1 MPRNVMLS
9 PQLSSCV
16 PRSWDKEFVQYRE
29 NFYSPA
35 ENQTSEEYL
44 RDVAGGGGYD
54 TRRGSSERVL
64 ETIATFMESAAGYS
78 KGPNFIHQTEV
89 KNNKGAWEE
98 RPVALVYEWENKP
111 LRLRQR
117 GRVAPLTHTQLL
129 VKLRSKRYVQPE
141 PELEPSPD
149 IETQPETRVEID
161 ADRRLIYINN
171 MDPVIISVLA
181 QTTSCMET
189 PVIQR
194 TIFKHLTARTSFE
207 AHIAVFSSYLAER
220 DPLLML
226 KKARGFKTFSLELNI
241 SYFCL
246 RRGGHPIRDQRGRW
260 GGNGH
265 LRETL
270 CSPMDPTGP
279 PSSPG
284 ASYNIYE
291 SQLSIS
297 VTGIDHWRWTAWA
310 FIDTWFEPED
320 SVLDYYEEGE
330 SRAQPDPLAA
340 GQVDINPP
348 EKHPREYFLKVFEIR
363 IREVEKEWTYILHVL
378 QQDVQRIGANPLF
391 TSPQRNFESEQGR
404 EKIRRLAAW
413 NGEILRLVG
422 ALLMSLSRTLLAWDV
437 FQKTD
442 IGYFLYNDVA
452 CGEQPEQ
459 LLPSLRIIEKIFLN
473 LHITHEEM
481 EQTRLSLE
489 ELGRGLA
496 RGERNHSIFVQQR
509 TGEHIKL
516 LTWVTIGW
524 SPVVIATGMCSAQV
538 GIFPF
543 RNNIGDFFG
552 SVLIVGG
559 LVGLT
564 IAVLM
569 SRHSNLVGWK
579 IMSVSD
585 SAAHLGYSRNADEP
599 AAERDD
605 AENELMSIPARIFT
619 RQWTG
624 ASRVSSK
631 TLV

>member
-1 MPRNVMLS
+1 MLS
-9 PQLSSCV
+9 PQLSACV
-16 PRSWDKEFVQYRE
+16 PCSWDKEFVQYRE

-35 ENQTSEEYL
+35 ENQTSEDYL
-44 RDVAGGGGYD
+44 RDVAVAGGYD
-54 TRRGSSERVL
+54 GTRRGSSERVL
-64 ETIATFMESAAGYS
+64 ETIAAFMESAAGYS

-89 KNNKGAWEE
+89 VTAFCRHPRSDPLQVKNDKGAWEE

-129 VKLRSKRYVQPE
+129 IKLRSTRYVQPE

-149 IETQPETRVEID
+149 LEPQPKTSGEID

-181 QTTSCMET
+181 KTTSCMET
-189 PVIQR
+189 PVMQR

-207 AHIAVFSSYLAER
+207 VHIA
-220 DPLLML
+220 
-226 KKARGFKTFSLELNI
+226 ARGFKTFSLELNI

-270 CSPMDPTGP
+270 CSPVDPTGP
-279 PSSPG
+279 PCSPG

-291 SQLSIS
+291 TQMSIS

-320 SVLDYYEEGE
+320 SVLDYYEEEE
-330 SRAQPDPLAA
+330 SGAQPDPLAA
-340 GQVDINPP
+340 GEVDINPP

-378 QQDVQRIGANPLF
+378 QQDIQRIGANPLF
-391 TSPQRNFESEQGR
+391 TSPQRNFESERGR

-413 NGEILRLVG
+413 NGEMLRLVG

-442 IGYFLYNDVA
+442 IGYFLYDDVA
-452 CGEQPEQ
+452 CTEQPKQ

-473 LHITHEEM
+473 LHITHKEM
-481 EQTRLSLE
+481 EQVRLSLE

-579 IMSVSD
+579 IMSASD
-585 SAAHLGYSRNADEP
+585 SAAHLGYSRNADEQ
-599 AAERDD
+599 AAGGED
-605 AENELMSIPARIFT
+605 AENELMSFPARVFT
-619 RQWTG
+619 RQGTVT
-624 ASRVSSK
+624 SRVSGK